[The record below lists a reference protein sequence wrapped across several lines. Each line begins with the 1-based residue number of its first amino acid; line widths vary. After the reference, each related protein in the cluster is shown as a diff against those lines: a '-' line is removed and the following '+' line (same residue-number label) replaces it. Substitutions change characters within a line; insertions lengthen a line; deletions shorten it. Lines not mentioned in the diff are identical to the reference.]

1 MKRLLFVTYYFPP
14 SGGPGVQRSLKFVK
28 YLPEFGWKVTVL
40 TVDPADAAYPDL
52 DPGLEAEI
60 PTGTAVIRTRARDP
74 YAAYAK
80 MMGVNKG
87 TVVGVGFLSKHQTG
101 FREKLA
107 RWIRANLFLPD
118 ARVGWTS
125 FAKKAALDEVAAG
138 DYHALLS
145 TGPPHSAHLIA
156 QAVKRETGLPWL
168 LDLRDAWPPESF
180 AHLLPMTDFARS
192 LDGRKRDRAF
202 SEANLLVAV
211 SHVLGRDIGEL
222 SETPVEVVPNGFDE
236 DDFRAVNPI
245 KTAEFNIVY
254 TGNLTAEQNPIALW
268 QAIKKRKKTD
278 DWEQIKVVL
287 VGHVAGDVH
296 ASIEQAGLRQSVDV
310 IPYVEHDEAI
320 EYMSGAD
327 LLLLCINNVPNPDG
341 IITGKLYEY
350 LASGKPILCFSQTDG
365 EAAGIVRETG
375 AGKAFKYEDSDS
387 VGREIDRH
395 YSAWSKGS
403 PETGAASESIG
414 MYSRRSQA
422 EKLAGLLNV
431 LTIPTK

>member
-168 LDLRDAWPPESF
+168 LDLRDAWPPEQSPR
-180 AHLLPMTDFARS
+180 LQCQS
-192 LDGRKRDRAF
+192 
-202 SEANLLVAV
+202 SC
-211 SHVLGRDIGEL
+211 
-222 SETPVEVVPNGFDE
+222 
-236 DDFRAVNPI
+236 
-245 KTAEFNIVY
+245 
-254 TGNLTAEQNPIALW
+254 
-268 QAIKKRKKTD
+268 
-278 DWEQIKVVL
+278 VVL
-287 VGHVAGDVH
+287 SLVRVG
-296 ASIEQAGLRQSVDV
+296 
-310 IPYVEHDEAI
+310 
-320 EYMSGAD
+320 
-327 LLLLCINNVPNPDG
+327 
-341 IITGKLYEY
+341 
-350 LASGKPILCFSQTDG
+350 
-365 EAAGIVRETG
+365 
-375 AGKAFKYEDSDS
+375 
-387 VGREIDRH
+387 
-395 YSAWSKGS
+395 
-403 PETGAASESIG
+403 
-414 MYSRRSQA
+414 
-422 EKLAGLLNV
+422 
-431 LTIPTK
+431 